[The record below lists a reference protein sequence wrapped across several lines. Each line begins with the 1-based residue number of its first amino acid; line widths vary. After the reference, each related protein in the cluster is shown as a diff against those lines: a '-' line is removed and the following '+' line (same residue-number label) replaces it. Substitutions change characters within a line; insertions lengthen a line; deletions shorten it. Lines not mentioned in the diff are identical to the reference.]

1 MMDVMGTGLCDI
13 CAHAECVTSSR
24 QSTFW
29 LCRLSFSNSRYS
41 KYPALP
47 VLDCEGYEPRSNGQT
62 TNQPD

>member
-1 MMDVMGTGLCDI
+1 MMDAMGTGLCDI

-24 QSTFW
+24 QSTFS
-29 LCRLSFSNSRYS
+29 LCRLSLGNSRYA

-47 VLDCEGYEPRSNGQT
+47 VLNCEGYEPRSIRQA